1 MIQFSCC
8 IPGGSL
14 MPEGVREV
22 PDSPAGQIVEKCR
35 YLLSLGYDRTECAGG
50 MLCGLSPE
58 DLDYLV
64 AENEKS
70 SLGLVAVNSLFPW
83 EYRLSDPH
91 ADHTPY
97 YERAVKLF
105 TIMQK
110 LRIPYAVFGSG
121 GARSLRGNT
130 IDGYN
135 TLRIWLNEI
144 ARAAA
149 DRGVTIVIEPLRKAE
164 TDVFVTV
171 PESGEAVRA
180 MGNDHILLLM
190 DVFHMAEE
198 HTDLSC
204 VRDYID
210 IVRHCH
216 IAEAPKRSAPGSEDS
231 ADLSYNRRFAAELI
245 KGGYR
250 GAVSIECGFKDFKAE
265 AVSSL
270 AYLKEIF
277 AEAETVTVTPARD
290 LIEEP
295 VYLKPEHGTVPADI
309 TSASANGKTY
319 PASPWKDG
327 VLVILT
333 AKKGE
338 TVTLTLGREPVGQ
351 APTLELAEHPQ
362 YGRKIGTVDV
372 KLDGRLF
379 GSYVRFGFDKPF
391 FGPVADDAGHVFT
404 RVDPDTREHPHQRSV
419 FIGVGDVNGVD
430 CWNETPGHGCV
441 RNLLVEKM
449 TETAAYA
456 SFTVRNDWTDAEGRS
471 LVSEESTYTVYNQSD
486 ACRALD
492 LTVTFRATDGDVT
505 FGPTKEAGPLGIR
518 LRDEL
523 RADIGAGQ
531 LTNSWGGVG
540 EGECWGHAAAWCDY
554 YGEPDG
560 IGPMGVTVFDCE
572 TNERFPTAWHIR
584 AYGLFA
590 ANNLYFKGGLTIRAG
605 ESLTYR
611 FRILF
616 RRRPMSRDEISD
628 RFVLFTLCPLD

>member
-14 MPEGVREV
+14 MPEGVKEV

-35 YLLSLGYDRTECAGG
+35 WLLSVGYDRTECAGG
-50 MLCGLSPE
+50 MLADLTPE

-64 AENEKS
+64 EENRRS
-70 SLGLVAVNSLFPW
+70 PLGLVAVNSLFPGN
-83 EYRLSDPH
+83 YRLADPH

-110 LRIPYAVFGSG
+110 LGIPYAVFGSG
-121 GARSLRGNT
+121 AARSLRQNR
-130 IDGYN
+130 IDGYR
-135 TLRIWLNEI
+135 TLSVYLNEI

-149 DRGVTIVIEPLRKAE
+149 DRGVTIVIEPLRRAE

-171 PESGEAVRA
+171 PETGESVRA
-180 MGNDHILLLM
+180 MDDEHIRLLY
-190 DVFHMAEE
+190 DAFHMAEE
-198 HTDLSC
+198 GTDLSS

-210 IVRHCH
+210 LVRHCH
-216 IAEAPKRSAPGSEDS
+216 IAEAPKRSAPGSDDS

-250 GAVSIECGFKDFKAE
+250 GAVSIECGFRDFKAE

-277 AEAETVTVTPARD
+277 AEAETVSCTPIRD
-290 LIEEP
+290 LTEEP
-295 VYLKPEHGTVPADI
+295 VYLKPERGTIPADV
-309 TSASANGKTY
+309 TSAEADGRLF

-327 VLVILT
+327 VLVVLT

-338 TVTLTLGREPVGQ
+338 TLTLTLGREKVGQ
-351 APTLELAEHPQ
+351 APTAEIAGHRL
-362 YGRKIGTVDV
+362 YGRDIGAIDV
-372 KLDGRLF
+372 RFGDRLF
-379 GSYVRFGFDKPF
+379 GSYVTYGFDKPF
-391 FGPVADDAGHVFT
+391 FGPVADDAGNVFT

-441 RNLLVEKM
+441 RNQVIYDRKQSS
-449 TETAAYA
+449 AYA
-456 SFTVRNDWTDAEGRS
+456 SFTVGNNWTDAEGKP
-471 LVSEESTYTVYNQSD
+471 LVYEKSTYTVYNQSD

-492 LTVTFRATDGDVT
+492 VEVTFKAAYGEVK

-518 LRDEL
+518 IRDEL
-523 RADIGAGQ
+523 RADIGCGQ
-531 LTNSWGGVG
+531 LTNSWGGIG
-540 EGECWGHAAAWCDY
+540 ESECWSHTAEWCDY

-560 IGPMGVTVFDCE
+560 IGPMGVTVFDSE
-572 TNERFPTAWHIR
+572 RNERFPTAWHIR

-590 ANNLYFKGGLTIRAG
+590 ANNLYFKGGLTIPDG
-605 ESLTYR
+605 EELTYR

-616 RRRPMSRDEISD
+616 RRRPMSREELSD
-628 RFVLFTLCPLD
+628 RFALYTLRPLD